1 MSLHE
6 SDVGQDEWY
15 QISKKIW
22 RMWLRFKNTLWI
34 ISPGASSSSPG
45 SLLAP
50 PSSLVFINFL
60 VKKNNSKT
68 PLLLY
73 CLLTFCLY
81 QTPPEY
87 RLFKL
92 FLQANFT
99 DVSHY
104 ADIAEWKSPARSEVW
119 LWLTPAPIHTGCTHY
134 YSQQRVISVILLL
147 SICRCITILS
157 HLGSDKHQKRL
168 FSLTYR
174 SSVRV

>member
-60 VKKNNSKT
+60 VKKTTTAKLPSFFIVFWPFAYIKLHQNIDCSNYSFRQILLT
-68 PLLLY
+68 SLTMRILRSESLLLGRRFD
-73 CLLTFCLY
+73 CDWL
-81 QTPPEY
+81 
-87 RLFKL
+87 RLR
-92 FLQANFT
+92 
-99 DVSHY
+99 Y
-104 ADIAEWKSPARSEVW
+104 
-119 LWLTPAPIHTGCTHY
+119 TPAVLTTTASSVSYLLYSCFLYVDLLQY
-134 YSQQRVISVILLL
+134 YHILAQTNT
-147 SICRCITILS
+147 RK
-157 HLGSDKHQKRL
+157 G
-168 FSLTYR
+168 FSL
-174 SSVRV
+174 

>member
-1 MSLHE
+1 MVSNFKKNLTDVASLQKYLMNHFTR
-6 SDVGQDEWY
+6 SFL
-15 QISKKIW
+15 ILS
-22 RMWLRFKNTLWI
+22 WLLV
-34 ISPGASSSSPG
+34 SSSIQFGVYQFSCK
-45 SLLAP
+45 
-50 PSSLVFINFL
+50 
-60 VKKNNSKT
+60 KKNNSKT

-104 ADIAEWKSPARSEVW
+104 ADIAEWKSLARSEVW